1 MSCSFDNRNIYCL
14 LASLQFFWSHAILW
28 FSGTRYQVLNN
39 RSCSGIPKQDPSFVT
54 GEDRSPSK
62 DNMTTVAGQ
71 TKGIVLN
78 KDDFSSSEKF
88 GGGQNYR
95 WHKLENYK
103 KDFFPERHPRKKRA
117 HHQQMGSSPT
127 NRLQGSIRINQRRF
141 EEAFINN
148 PDGSDF
154 TDIAILGMKDRNRA
168 LHGDIVKSDK
178 DGDKMSLL
186 GDKSMQLDGN
196 LEIVNDLG
204 NYFETSSRKQSSYRT
219 LSELPLEE
227 WNILDS
233 YLQKT
238 AEVVGILERKHSR
251 LTMGRLELSSASQRY
266 WIKFSPTDSR
276 IPRLMIA
283 ASKLPREFLNRPQD
297 FSQILFIAKILEWT
311 DDSVMAVGEIQKQLG
326 PAGDISV
333 RLKYQ
338 TVETEGLLATS
349 DVDVREFPEEVISC
363 LPSVSSET
371 GWKMDGD
378 EITRRRDLRD
388 QIIFTIDPKTARD
401 LDDALSI
408 RPCRNIDGSGT
419 HGWEVGVHIADVSYF
434 VLENTPLDEWAL
446 NRATSVYLVDKVIP
460 MLPRLLCE
468 DLCSLNSGV
477 DRLTFSVMWKMDDKG
492 NVLDEWFGRTVIR
505 SRVKLAY
512 EHAQDF
518 IENPETDFLD
528 AEFPE
533 ISDGVTVAQIKE
545 KVGTDA
551 LSDWR
556 LASIFI
562 LKVLQLH
569 DIARVLRRNRRQNG
583 SLRLDQPKLN
593 FVLDDETKLPIG
605 VSVYEVISY
614 ILSLVSFLLNVSKES
629 NHLVE
634 EFMLLANLA
643 VARKIERHY
652 PETAL
657 LRSHPPPKEKV
668 LRDAIRWCNL
678 IGFPISGTSSLELC
692 NALAPFH
699 QKTQLCRSI
708 NQVLSL
714 ILMKAMEVALYFC
727 AGTVQSQAS
736 YHHYALNVP
745 LYVTDHF
752 SYTHFT
758 SPIRRYPDIVVH
770 RLLAAALNYCEPS
783 EISTTELEIIA
794 KHCNDKRLIAKR
806 VWESSGEI
814 YFCVM
819 VQRVGPIEARGVVV
833 NVLDAAFD
841 VLILKYGVIKRVY
854 VKALQMSRDPIFEE
868 ASLKLTLFWQTDK
881 GVMEQLI
888 QLSTLVD
895 VVLTGLREPMKYE
908 AIIRPKSSQE
918 SPTLF
923 QLWCEEQ
930 KSSNSECDN
939 NVDLI

>member
-1 MSCSFDNRNIYCL
+1 
-14 LASLQFFWSHAILW
+14 
-28 FSGTRYQVLNN
+28 
-39 RSCSGIPKQDPSFVT
+39 
-54 GEDRSPSK
+54 
-62 DNMTTVAGQ
+62 
-71 TKGIVLN
+71 
-78 KDDFSSSEKF
+78 
-88 GGGQNYR
+88 
-95 WHKLENYK
+95 
-103 KDFFPERHPRKKRA
+103 
-117 HHQQMGSSPT
+117 
-127 NRLQGSIRINQRRF
+127 LQGSIRINQRRF
-141 EEAFINN
+141 EEAFISN
-148 PDGSDF
+148 PYGSDF

-168 LHGDIVKSDK
+168 LHGDIVVFRIKARCDWVVSFFFFLK
-178 DGDKMSLL
+178 ITVRFRTMLKYCYL
-186 GDKSMQLDGN
+186 
-196 LEIVNDLG
+196 
-204 NYFETSSRKQSSYRT
+204 SRVLTRSPPHNACSSY
-219 LSELPLEE
+219 LS
-227 WNILDS
+227 NKIF
-233 YLQKT
+233 K
-238 AEVVGILERKHSR
+238 VVGILERKHSR
-251 LTMGRLELSSASQRY
+251 LTMGRLELSAASQRH
-266 WIKFSPTDSR
+266 WVKFSPTDSR
-276 IPRLMIA
+276 MPRLMIA
-283 ASKLPREFLNRPQD
+283 SSKLPKEFFNRPQD
-297 FSQILFIAKILEWT
+297 FSQILFIAKILEWA

-333 RLKYQ
+333 
-338 TVETEGLLATS
+338 ETEGLLVTS
-349 DVDVREFPEEVISC
+349 DIDVREFSEEVISC
-363 LPSVSSET
+363 LPSVSSGT
-371 GWKMDGD
+371 GWKMDED

-388 QIIFTIDPKTARD
+388 EIIFTIDPKTARD

-434 VLENTPLDEWAL
+434 VLENTPLDKWAL

-528 AEFPE
+528 GEFPE

-545 KVGTDA
+545 RVRTDA

-556 LASIFI
+556 LTNIFI

-569 DIARVLRRNRRQNG
+569 NIARVLRQNRRLNG

-593 FVLDDETKLPIG
+593 FALDKETKLPIG
-605 VSVYEVISY
+605 VSVYE
-614 ILSLVSFLLNVSKES
+614 SKES

-634 EFMLLANLA
+634 EFMLLANIS
-643 VARKIERHY
+643 VAKRIERHY

-668 LRDAIRWCNL
+668 LRDAVIIKSHLSLLCNL
-678 IGFPISGTSSLELC
+678 IGFSISGTSSLELC

-699 QKTQLCRSI
+699 KKTQLCRSI

-714 ILMKAMEVALYFC
+714 ILMKAMELARYFC
-727 AGTVQSQAS
+727 AGAIQSQTS

-745 LYVTDHF
+745 I
-752 SYTHFT
+752 YTHFT

-770 RLLAAALNYCEPS
+770 RLLAATLNYCEPS
-783 EISTTELEIIA
+783 EISTTELETVA
-794 KHCNDKRLIAKR
+794 KHCNDKKLIAKR

-814 YFCVM
+814 YICVM
-819 VQRVGPIEARGVVV
+819 VQRVGPIETRGVVV

-854 VKALQMSRDPIFEE
+854 VKALQMSRDPIFEK
-868 ASLKLTLFWQTDK
+868 ALLKLTLFWHTDK

-895 VVLTGLREPMKYE
+895 VVLTGLPEPMKYE
-908 AIIRPKSSQE
+908 ATIRPKSSQE

-923 QLWCEEQ
+923 QLWCEKQ
-930 KSSNSECDN
+930 KSSNSERDN
-939 NVDLI
+939 NVDSV